1 MGPALPRR
9 RPQHDRGPGPPLSVR
24 RRSSAPSRRAWG
36 ASASGSRWRST
47 PSRELWHAYGCR
59 GWPSLF
65 LWSLGGAL
73 SWFHFGEG
81 EYLGTEE
88 ATQAELRE
96 IDALRELP
104 APMEPLRATDG
115 PGARV
120 LAPTPEVFPGGSW
133 ERPWTAGEDGEELA
147 VEYEAGGAYATV
159 EGKGAIEVELDG
171 ARRAPIDG
179 RRPGAVPARR
189 ARAPRDPRRR
199 PPPHPGHADLVDRL
213 RRGRA
218 RAMTPGAVARRYRA
232 AAGGLFDPGELSFEP
247 LELFLLQRRAFVS
260 LEGEVPLS
268 SGSVFRSYISH
279 WAVLPLTSWY
289 LASFQRP
296 SRMLTMWLGGFG

>member
-1 MGPALPRR
+1 MRPDRDNIAAPDLPEGIEWVGERPESMPALTADGPALVHFLDFS
-9 RPQHDRGPGPPLSVR
+9 QLNSVR
-24 RRSSAPSRRAWG
+24 TLPYLAEWDRRYRDAGLSTIGVQAHRFPFGTDLG
-36 ASASGSRWRST
+36 AVATGLGRLGVEF
-47 PSRELWHAYGCR
+47 PVAIDADRELWHAYGCK

-88 ATQAELRE
+88 AIQAELRE

-104 APMEPLRATDG
+104 APMEPLRTTDG

-159 EGKGAIEVELDG
+159 EGKGAIEVELAG
-171 ARRAPIDG
+171 AG
-179 RRPGAVPARR
+179 RTTTTVDNPALYPLAEHER
-189 ARAPRDPRRR
+189 
-199 PPPHPGHADLVDRL
+199 HEGHAIVL
-213 RRGRA
+213 RP
-218 RAMTPGAVARRYRA
+218 TPGMRIWSISF
-232 AAGGLFDPGELSFEP
+232 AAGVPG
-247 LELFLLQRRAFVS
+247 
-260 LEGEVPLS
+260 
-268 SGSVFRSYISH
+268 RS
-279 WAVLPLTSWY
+279 APGMT
-289 LASFQRP
+289 A
-296 SRMLTMWLGGFG
+296 